1 MAEGARPRVCT
12 RTCGAYNMHYPVCYQ
27 NCNEYPQRRQVAIN
41 LQRMVVAAVCLL
53 GTISCQHVLAQ
64 SKPAGTGESPLC
76 TQDNAFDMI
85 KQQVDLTK
93 TFNNTSQRITVLIR
107 AADLLWPYK
116 QDGARAVFT
125 EAFELATEN
134 EKENEQKGPR
144 SVVLRMQNAD
154 QRYVVIRAV
163 AKRDSAW
170 AKELTRQILK
180 PDVDDGDPS
189 LTRDSFQDVLTA
201 ERLLDSARQL
211 ISTDI
216 NVAFDLA
223 RMSLRYP
230 ASTMLTRFLYRLAEN
245 NQQAAD
251 QFYLQALAVYADKP
265 MREFLYLH
273 AYPFASR
280 ESLDTPIFA
289 SYVVPSNFVTNQ
301 SLQRRFVEVLLR
313 RAHQVLEVPLD
324 PGDTYRDSTGALL
337 SGTAH
342 LLHTL
347 MRLQLPVRMSLPDL
361 SAPLTQAREKVL
373 VSLSPETQRQLLQPG
388 KEISIPSEKTFD
400 EQIELAQKI
409 PDVNRRDELI
419 ATIVLS
425 AASDKPALATI
436 IDVIDKISDSNVR
449 VALREWIYFRRA
461 TTAIKDKEFEEAEK
475 LALQVEGL
483 EQRAYLHT
491 EIARALLNSNETQTR
506 AREVLDAA
514 VTQAKKAGKTIF
526 AARSLLT
533 ASNLYAKIDP
543 GRSIAIL
550 ADAVDR
556 INHIDAPDFAGD
568 DQTLVK
574 AVQKAGRPGQY
585 LLRFPMPGLDP
596 QSAFREM
603 AKIDFDNALSQ
614 SSALTDKLQR
624 AISTLALAEA
634 CLQQPLRPP
643 KEKPQKKPGLN

>member
-1 MAEGARPRVCT
+1 MS
-12 RTCGAYNMHYPVCYQ
+12 HPVCYQ
-27 NCNEYPQRRQVAIN
+27 NCNEYRRRRVAIN
-41 LQRMVVAAVCLL
+41 LQWMVLVAVCVL
-53 GTISCQHVLAQ
+53 GTISYRHVLAQ
-64 SKPAGTGESPLC
+64 SKPAESGESPLC
-76 TQDNAFDMI
+76 TQDNALDMI
-85 KQQVDLTK
+85 KQQVNLAK
-93 TFNNTSQRITVLIR
+93 TFNNTNQRITVLIR

-116 QDGARAVFT
+116 QDSARAVFT
-125 EAFELATEN
+125 EAFELAIEN

-170 AKELTRQILK
+170 AKELTQQMLK
-180 PDVDDGDPS
+180 PDVDDAEVS
-189 LTRDSFQDVLTA
+189 STRDSFEDVLTA
-201 ERLLDSARQL
+201 ERLLDSAFQL

-216 NVAFDLA
+216 DAAFDLA
-223 RMSLRYP
+223 RTSLRYP
-230 ASTMLTRFLYRLAEN
+230 ASTMLTRFLYRLAEI

-251 QFYLQALAVYADKP
+251 QFYVQALAVYADKP

-313 RAHQVLEVPLD
+313 RALQVLEVPLD
-324 PGDTYRDSTGALL
+324 PGDTYRDPTGALL

-342 LLHTL
+342 LLHAL
-347 MRLQLPVRMSLPDL
+347 MRLEAPVKTFLPDL

-373 VSLSPETQRQLLQPG
+373 VSLSPETQRRLLQPG
-388 KEISIPSEKTFD
+388 QEISIPSEKTFD
-400 EQIELAQKI
+400 EQIESAQKA

-425 AASDKPALATI
+425 AASDKPTLETVIEA
-436 IDVIDKISDSNVR
+436 IDKISDSNVH
-449 VALREWIYFRRA
+449 VALRQWIYFRRA
-461 TTAIKDKEFEEAEK
+461 TTAIKDKKFEEAEK
-475 LALQVEGL
+475 LALQVEGH
-483 EQRAYLHT
+483 EERAYLYT

-506 AREVLDAA
+506 ARGVLDAA
-514 VTQAKKAGKTIF
+514 ITHAKKAEKTIF

-533 ASNLYAKIDP
+533 SSNLYAKIDG

-550 ADAVDR
+550 TDAVAS
-556 INHIDAPDFAGD
+556 INHIDAPDFEGD
-568 DQTLVK
+568 DQTMVK
-574 AVQKAGRPGQY
+574 VVQKARRPGQY

-624 AISTLALAEA
+624 ALSTLALAEE
-634 CLQQPLRPP
+634 CLQQSRRPP
-643 KEKPQKKPGLN
+643 KEKPKKARP